1 MPDATRSYDLI
12 VIGAGPGGYVAALRA
27 AGRGLKTALV
37 EREAVGGI
45 CLNWGCIP
53 TKAILRSAHLYQ
65 EIREA
70 RTFGLRA
77 ENVGF
82 DYAVVVRRSRQV
94 VDRLVKGV
102 QLALDRAGVERV
114 TGQARLA
121 GRRGDRFVVDVAAPD
136 GSAVTLEAPKAILAT
151 GARARDL
158 PGIRFD
164 GTRILSSRE
173 ALSLTEVPRRVLII
187 GAGVIGVEFADLFQA
202 FGAEVTIV
210 EMLPRFLPGIDT
222 ESANELQVAYAKRRI
237 RILTGMV
244 VERVEAGETGPQCH
258 VAPAPG
264 AGPAAVPTTI
274 EADCVLVAVGLAG
287 NVAEVGLESVG
298 LSATRG
304 FLAVDGTLQTAVPG
318 IYAIG
323 DLIGPPLLAHVASAE
338 GIHAADHAAGFT
350 QVPIDY
356 DWVPSVIYTTPL
368 IASVGLDE
376 AQARERHG
384 EGIVIGRYPLVGLGR
399 AVADAATR
407 GYVKVI
413 LDAERRRLLGAQMV
427 GRGADELIAELGV
440 IGRCGVPAPDVMQ
453 VIHAHPT
460 LSEAIPEA
468 FAAALGEGPHA

>member
-1 MPDATRSYDLI
+1 MTDATRSHDLI

-27 AGRGLKTALV
+27 ARRGVKTAIV

-65 EIREA
+65 ELREA

-82 DYAVVVRRSRQV
+82 EYAAVVKRSRQV

-114 TGQARLA
+114 SGHGRLA
-121 GRRGDRFVVDVAAPD
+121 GRRGDRFTIEVAAPE
-136 GSAVTLEAPKAILAT
+136 GSTVTLEAPKVILAT

-158 PGIRFD
+158 PGLRFD
-164 GTRILSSRE
+164 GVRVLSSRE
-173 ALSLTEVPRRVLII
+173 ALSLAEVPRRVLVI
-187 GAGVIGVEFADLFQA
+187 GAGVIGVEFADFFQA
-202 FGAEVTIV
+202 FGADVTIV
-210 EMLPRFLPGIDT
+210 EMLPRFLPGIDA
-222 ESANELQVAYAKRRI
+222 ELANELQVAYAKRRV
-237 RILTGMV
+237 RILTGSL
-244 VERVEAGETGPQCH
+244 VERVEPMEAGVRCH
-258 VAPAPG
+258 IAPAAG
-264 AGPAAVPTTI
+264 AVASPTTI
-274 EADCVLVAVGLAG
+274 DADAVLVAVGLAG
-287 NVAEVGLESVG
+287 NVEAIGLETVG
-298 LSATRG
+298 LSAVKG
-304 FLAVDGTLQTAVPG
+304 FLPVDRTLQTSVPG

-338 GIHAADHAAGFT
+338 GIHAVDHAAGIT
-350 QVPIDY
+350 QAPIDY
-356 DWVPSVIYTTPL
+356 DWVPSVIYTTPTL
-368 IASVGLDE
+368 ASVGLDE

-384 EGIVIGRYPLVGLGR
+384 DGIVIGRYPLVGLGR
-399 AVADAATR
+399 AVAEGATR

-413 LDAERRRLLGAQMV
+413 LEPERRRLLGAQIA

-440 IGRCGVPAPDVMQ
+440 IGRCGVPVSDVMQ

-460 LSEAIPEA
+460 LSEAVPEA
-468 FAAALGEGPHA
+468 FADALGEGPHA

>member
-1 MPDATRSYDLI
+1 MTRNHDLI
-12 VIGAGPGGYVAALRA
+12 VIGAGPGGYVAALHA
-27 AGRGLKTALV
+27 ARRGLKTALV

-53 TKAILRSAHLYQ
+53 TKAILRSAHLLQ
-65 EIREA
+65 EIRDA

-82 DYAVVVRRSRQV
+82 DYAAVVKRSRQV

-114 TGQARLA
+114 AGHGRLA
-121 GRRGDRFVVDVAAPD
+121 GRRGDRF
-136 GSAVTLEAPKAILAT
+136 AVEVRTADSGAVGLEAPKVILAT

-164 GTRILSSRE
+164 GKRVLSSRE
-173 ALSLTEVPRRVLII
+173 ALVLSEVPKRVLII

-210 EMLPRFLPGIDT
+210 EMLPRFLPGID
-222 ESANELQVAYAKRRI
+222 AELAKELEVAYAKRQV
-237 RILTGMV
+237 RILTGSV
-244 VERVEAGETGPQCH
+244 VARAEPLETGLRCH
-258 VAPAPG
+258 ITSPAG
-264 AGPAAVPTTI
+264 TTTAAGPTVI

-287 NVAEVGLESVG
+287 NVEELGLETVG
-298 LSATRG
+298 LSATKG
-304 FLAVDGTLQTAVPG
+304 FLAVDGTLQTSVPG

-338 GIHAADHAAGFT
+338 GIHAVDHAAGIT
-350 QVPIDY
+350 PAPIDY
-356 DWVPSVIYTTPL
+356 DWVPSVIYTTPTL
-368 IASVGLDE
+368 ASVGLDE

-384 EGIVIGRYPLVGLGR
+384 DGIVIGRYPLVGLGR
-399 AVADAATR
+399 AVAEGATR

-413 LDAERRRLLGAQMV
+413 LEPERRRLLGAQIA

-440 IGRCGVPAPDVMQ
+440 IGRCGVPAPDLMQ

-460 LSEAIPEA
+460 LSEAVPEA
-468 FAAALGEGPHA
+468 FADALGEGPHA

>member
-1 MPDATRSYDLI
+1 MSDATRSRDLI
-12 VIGAGPGGYVAALRA
+12 VIGAGPGGYVAALHA
-27 AGRGLKTALV
+27 ARRGLKTALV

-53 TKAILRSAHLYQ
+53 TKAILRAAHLYQ
-65 EIREA
+65 EIRDA

-77 ENVGF
+77 EGVGF
-82 DYAVVVRRSRQV
+82 DYAAVVRRSRQV

-114 TGQARLA
+114 TGHGRLG
-121 GRRGDRFVVDVAAPD
+121 GRRGDRFAVEVAAPD
-136 GSAVTLEAPKAILAT
+136 GSAATLEAPKVILAT
-151 GARARDL
+151 GGRARDL
-158 PGIRFD
+158 PGIHFD
-164 GTRILSSRE
+164 GTRVLSSRE
-173 ALSLTEVPRRVLII
+173 ALSLTEVPRRALII
-187 GAGVIGVEFADLFQA
+187 GAGVIGVEFADLLQA

-210 EMLPRFLPGIDT
+210 EMLPRFLPGIDP

-237 RILTGMV
+237 RVLTGSI
-244 VERVEAGETGPQCH
+244 VERVESLESGLRCH
-258 VAPAPG
+258 AVPAPG
-264 AGPAAVPTTI
+264 SPAAAPTTI

-287 NVAEVGLESVG
+287 NVEEIGLETVG
-298 LSATRG
+298 LSAPTG
-304 FLAVDGTLQTAVPG
+304 FLAVDGTLQTSVPG

-338 GIHAADHAAGFT
+338 GIHAVDHAAGVT
-350 QVPIDY
+350 QAPIDY

-384 EGIVIGRYPLVGLGR
+384 DAIVIGRYPLVGLGR
-399 AVADAATR
+399 AVAEGATR

-413 LDAERRRLLGAQMV
+413 LEPERRRLLGAQIV

-440 IGRCGVPAPDVMQ
+440 IGRCGIPAPDVMQ

-468 FAAALGEGPHA
+468 FADALGEGPHA